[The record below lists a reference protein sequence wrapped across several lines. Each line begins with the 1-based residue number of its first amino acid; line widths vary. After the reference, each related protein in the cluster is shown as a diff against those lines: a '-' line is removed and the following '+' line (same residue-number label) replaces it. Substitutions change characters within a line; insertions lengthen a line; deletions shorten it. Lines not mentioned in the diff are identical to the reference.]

1 MASKKTTHTP
11 AATAVGE
18 KRGRGRPRKQQPGTA
33 VGNKRALV
41 AGVPGELGAA
51 TLGTISSKAAKRTPD
66 RGAVKSAKQGDA
78 GTLIKAYLQSIT
90 VPQQRGRKLDVNAL
104 RAKRDAAQDPVER
117 LLLTQRLLDAGSGG
131 SLTRAQLEE
140 TFVRHAARWGA
151 ERRISFAAWRH
162 LGVPAAV
169 LRRAKIKE

>member
-11 AATAVGE
+11 TDATGE
-18 KRGRGRPRKQQPGTA
+18 KRGRGRPRKQQPDMTA
-33 VGNKRALV
+33 GKKRALV
-41 AGVPGELGAA
+41 AGDTNEPSSAALGKVSPKAPKRASGRGAA
-51 TLGTISSKAAKRTPD
+51 G
-66 RGAVKSAKQGDA
+66 KQGEA
-78 GTLIKAYLQSIT
+78 GTLIKAYLRSIT
-90 VPQQRGRKLDVNAL
+90 VPQQRGRKLDVNTL

-140 TFVRHAARWGA
+140 AFIQHAARWGA

-162 LGVPAAV
+162 LGVSAAV
-169 LRRAKIKE
+169 LRRANIME